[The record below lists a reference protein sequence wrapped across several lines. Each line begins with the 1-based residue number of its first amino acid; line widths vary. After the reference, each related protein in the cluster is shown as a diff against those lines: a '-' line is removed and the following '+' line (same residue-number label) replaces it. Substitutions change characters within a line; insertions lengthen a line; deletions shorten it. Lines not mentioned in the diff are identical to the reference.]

1 MEREAAAAEQ
11 EIVATDLLIGLPTCG
26 SVQTIEHVVDAVRV
40 AVDASQ
46 VSTTIVVRS
55 DAIGAVPPESTNGF
69 KLLPY
74 PIPPVGNIPG
84 ATEGW
89 SEAYR
94 AVFALSKKTGAK
106 ATALLG
112 ADLDGF
118 TPERTER
125 LLRPVDDKGADLV
138 VAAYAHN
145 KYEGMITSGI
155 LYPLT
160 STLYGKRVR
169 WPYAADFGLS
179 ARMVNRLSLP
189 PPPALAIS
197 RRDTLIWMVL
207 DAVRGDFD
215 VCQTHFG
222 ARARAGREPT
232 DLSSMLAHVLGP
244 IFLDME
250 FNAAHWQRN
259 ASSQPIDTFGHP
271 NVLVDEPGTV
281 DVRPLIEAFQL
292 GYQNLQPVWSLILPP
307 ATLLELK
314 KLTQATPE
322 RFRIAD
328 TLWARIIYDFALGHR
343 LRQLNRDHL
352 LRALT
357 PLYRAWVASYALEVE
372 HADTQQA
379 ERRIEQL
386 RLAYESERRYL
397 LSRWRWP
404 DRFSP

>member
-1 MEREAAAAEQ
+1 MEREAVTAE
-11 EIVATDLLIGLPTCG
+11 EIAHSDLVIGLPTCA
-26 SVQTIEHVVDAVRV
+26 SVETIGHVVDAVRT
-40 AVDASQ
+40 AVDSSQ
-46 VSTTIVVRS
+46 VSATVVIRS
-55 DAIGAVPPESTNGF
+55 DASGPAPLESHNGL

-74 PIPPVGNIPG
+74 PIPAVGGLPG

-89 SEAYR
+89 SDAYR
-94 AVFALSKKTGAK
+94 AIFAVSKKTGAR
-106 ATALLG
+106 ATAMLG
-112 ADLDGF
+112 ADLEGF
-118 TPERTER
+118 TAERTER
-125 LLRPVDDKGADLV
+125 LLRPVDDNGADLV
-138 VAAYAHN
+138 VASYAHN

-179 ARMVNRLSLP
+179 ARMIDRLSSP
-189 PPPALAIS
+189 PPPALAAS

-207 DAVRGDFD
+207 DAIRGDFD

-222 ARARAGREPT
+222 ARVRAVREPT

-250 FNAAHWQRN
+250 FNAAQWQRVH
-259 ASSQPIDTFGHP
+259 SSLPVTTFGHP
-271 NVLVDEPGTV
+271 AALVEEPHTV

-292 GYQNLQPVWSLILPP
+292 GFQNLQPVWSLVLPP
-307 ATLLELK
+307 ATLLDLK
-314 KLTQATPE
+314 KLTLAPPE
-322 RFRIAD
+322 HFRIKDA
-328 TLWARIIYDFALGHR
+328 LWARIIYDFALGHR
-343 LRQLNRDHL
+343 LRILNRDHL

-372 HADTQQA
+372 NADTEQA
-379 ERRIEQL
+379 ERRVEQL